1 MIDWPSFASRLRR
14 LFAIF
19 ALSMAFASSAA
30 AEGVPLNGLGRF
42 EGWREN
48 ALIGYGIVVGLAG
61 SGDSPRNSVTR
72 QSLQNVYGRLG
83 SNVSEQ
89 DINSRNVAVVMV
101 VATLP
106 PSANVGDRISAT
118 VSSAGDARSLA
129 GGTLLMTP
137 LLGPD
142 QRPYALAQGA
152 LVAGGDSFQ
161 SQLDLH
167 QRNYPTTARLENGA
181 TIEAPVE
188 AELLTDGELGFLL
201 NEPNFTTADR
211 IATSI
216 NQRFGAEIAWAKSA
230 DEVRIRYDGPPR
242 RLTSF
247 VAQLENLGIEPGRMP
262 RVVVN
267 ERTGTIV
274 AGGDVTI
281 SSVVVSQGDLR
292 VTVNSENTA
301 SQPAFIGGFADD
313 VRSLIVTNTE
323 IKVEQGRDDVVAR
336 FPNTTIA
343 DLAEAL
349 SQARVD
355 TRRMISILQAIRQ
368 AGALHAEIVVQ

>member
-1 MIDWPSFASRLRR
+1 MFAQHFGRR
-14 LFAIF
+14 LL
-19 ALSMAFASSAA
+19 ALIALVAVCAAFAPAASAQ
-30 AEGVPLNGLGRF
+30 GVPLNGLGRF
-42 EGWREN
+42 DGWREN

-83 SNVSEQ
+83 ANVSEQ
-89 DINSRNVAVVMV
+89 DISSRNVAVVMV

-106 PSANVGDRISAT
+106 ASANVGDRISAT
-118 VSSAGDARSLA
+118 VSSTGDARSLA

-137 LLGPD
+137 LMGPN

-161 SQLDLH
+161 SQLNLH

-181 TIEAPVE
+181 TIEAPVD
-188 AELLTDGELGFLL
+188 AELLTNGELGFLL

-211 IATSI
+211 IASSI
-216 NQRFGAEIAWAKSA
+216 NQRFGAEIAWARSA
-230 DEVRIRYDGPPR
+230 DEVRIRYDGPAQ

-247 VAQLENLGIEPGRMP
+247 VAQLENLGVEPGRLP
-262 RVVVN
+262 RVIVN

-292 VTVNSENTA
+292 VTVTSENTA
-301 SQPAFIGGFADD
+301 SQPAFIGGFAND
-313 VRSLIVTNTE
+313 VSSLIVTNTE
-323 IKVEQGRDDVVAR
+323 ITVEQGRDDVVAR
-336 FPNTTIA
+336 FPSTTIA

-349 SQARVD
+349 SEAHVD

-368 AGALHAEIVVQ
+368 AGALHAELVVQ